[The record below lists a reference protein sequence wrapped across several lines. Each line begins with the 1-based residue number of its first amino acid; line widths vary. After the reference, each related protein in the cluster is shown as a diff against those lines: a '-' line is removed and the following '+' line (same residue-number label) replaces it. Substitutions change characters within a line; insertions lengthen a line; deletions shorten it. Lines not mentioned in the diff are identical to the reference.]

1 MPAKSYRILIADDH
15 ALVRR
20 GIKIILSAQPGI
32 EIVGEA
38 TTGREAIEQ
47 VRKLKPDLVL
57 LDLTMPEVNGLEVAE
72 QIRTES
78 PDTDVL
84 VLTMHFSEEIA
95 RDVRRSGAL
104 GYVLKSDADTEL
116 VSAVERARRHEPYF
130 TSKLA
135 LSMAKTFTEGSNHGT
150 REAEEHEG
158 GLPGTPLTGREVEVV
173 RLLAEGKS
181 NKEVAS
187 ALEVSTRTVESH
199 RNHIMRKM
207 KFRSFSELVR
217 FAIRNSLVEP

>member
-32 EIVGEA
+32 EICGEA

-72 QIRTES
+72 QVRTES

-95 RDVRRSGAL
+95 RDVLRSGAL

-116 VSAVERARRHEPYF
+116 VSAVERARRREPYF

-135 LSMAKTFTEGSNHGT
+135 LSMAKTFTEGSNHGS
-150 REAEEHEG
+150 RESEEHEG

-173 RLLAEGKS
+173 RLLAEGNS

-187 ALEVSTRTVESH
+187 ALKVSTRTVERH

>member
-32 EIVGEA
+32 EICGEA

-72 QIRTES
+72 QVRTES

-95 RDVRRSGAL
+95 RDVLRSGAL

-116 VSAVERARRHEPYF
+116 VSAVERARRREPYF

-135 LSMAKTFTEGSNHGT
+135 LSMAKTFTEGSNQGS
-150 REAEEHEG
+150 RESEEHEG

-173 RLLAEGKS
+173 RLLAEGNS

-187 ALEVSTRTVESH
+187 ALKVSTRTVESH

>member
-32 EIVGEA
+32 EICGEA

-72 QIRTES
+72 LIRSES

-95 RDVRRSGAL
+95 RDVLRSGAL

-116 VSAVERARRHEPYF
+116 VSAVERARRREPYF

-135 LSMAKTFTEGSNHGT
+135 LSMAKTFTEGSNQGS
-150 REAEEHEG
+150 RESEEHEG

-173 RLLAEGKS
+173 RLLAEGNS